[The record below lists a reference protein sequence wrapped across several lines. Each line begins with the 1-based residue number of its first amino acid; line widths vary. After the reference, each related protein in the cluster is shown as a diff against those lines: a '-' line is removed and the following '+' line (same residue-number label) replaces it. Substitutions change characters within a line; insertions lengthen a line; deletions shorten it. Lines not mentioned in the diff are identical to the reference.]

1 VFERFLRV
9 LFTTA
14 FIGIGLLI
22 VFAVTAWMSGWQVP
36 ALTPR
41 LALDIG
47 MGVVCLIWLLLILTV
62 PWDIHFQAKSVQ
74 FELERSREAGLTV
87 NDERLAYV
95 KRTQRTTLW
104 VALGLHVLSA
114 LIIGGLAYFTQGSV
128 GYWFA
133 GFYLVTMVFRPFGA
147 AYDYLHRKLTDIS
160 EEARFPRDDT
170 MKLKND
176 IAEVKADLEGLHSQV
191 KQIAE
196 ELATLATTS
205 AKTHQ
210 DILALQHTIERAEQS
225 FKSRIGQMSDEI
237 ERSLTRTFDQQ
248 DIVNGLRAFARLI
261 KSA

>member
-1 VFERFLRV
+1 MFERFLRA

-14 FIGIGLLI
+14 YIGIGLLI

-36 ALTPR
+36 ALTPG
-41 LALDIG
+41 LVLDIG
-47 MGVVCLIWLLLILTV
+47 MGVICFIWLLLILTV
-62 PWDIHFQAKSVQ
+62 PWDLHFQAKAVQ
-74 FELERSREAGLTV
+74 FELERAREAGLTI
-87 NDERLAYV
+87 NNERLAYV

-114 LIIGGLAYFTQGSV
+114 LMVGGLAYFTRGSV

-133 GFYLVTMVFRPFGA
+133 GFYLATMVFRPVGA
-147 AYDYLHRKLTDIS
+147 AYEYLHRKLADIS

-170 MKLKND
+170 MKLKD
-176 IAEVKADLEGLHSQV
+176 ELAKVKDDLTELHHQV
-191 KQIAE
+191 KHIAE
-196 ELATLATTS
+196 ELVALTATS

-210 DILALQHTIERAEQS
+210 DILTLQHTIERAEQS